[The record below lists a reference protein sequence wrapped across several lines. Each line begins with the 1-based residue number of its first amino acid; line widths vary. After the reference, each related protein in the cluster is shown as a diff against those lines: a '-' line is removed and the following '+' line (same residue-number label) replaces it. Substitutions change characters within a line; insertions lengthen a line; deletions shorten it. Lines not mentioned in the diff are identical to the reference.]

1 MNAYEREMLVRYR
14 RADLYRDARRE
25 HLVTAAHAQ
34 REHKVERVSA
44 PALGGRVRALT
55 AWLHRP
61 AAPILPKASLDAG
74 GSVSGHLLTRGAR
87 PR

>member
-14 RADLYRDARRE
+14 RADLYADAHRA
-25 HLVTAAHAQ
+25 HLAKAARAQ
-34 REHKVERVSA
+34 RAQTEHVSV

-61 AAPILPKASLDAG
+61 ATPAVPKASLDVG

>member
-14 RADLYRDARRE
+14 RADLYADARRAQ
-25 HLVTAAHAQ
+25 LAKAAQAH
-34 REHKVERVSA
+34 RDPKVERISA
-44 PALGGRVRALT
+44 PALGGRVRALA

-61 AAPILPKASLDAG
+61 AAPAAPKASLDAA
-74 GSVSGHLLTRGAR
+74 GSVSGHLLARGAR